1 MSECDALLYLEKQIK
16 KIKRDIKSTN
26 TDYLTG
32 YTCALSMVEG
42 LILEAKLEEET
53 KEDDLK

>member
-1 MSECDALLYLEKQIK
+1 LLYLEKQIK

-42 LILEAKLEEET
+42 LIVEARLEEET